1 MSPAQEQLHEDLVG
15 AFTVLLDPD
24 VMTRLPRLQQGMPD
38 GDLCQVSVK
47 LRAPSY
53 DDGSVDPCTY
63 TRLGIQNIR
72 GRLKLT
78 LYEPKAAPGQR
89 REVHARDEAAIQ
101 QLVKINP
108 TEQLRKFLEH
118 LLDDALKTW

>member
-1 MSPAQEQLHEDLVG
+1 MSPAQQQLHEDLMG

-24 VMTRLPRLQQGMPD
+24 VMTRLPRIQQGMPD

-53 DDGSVDPCTY
+53 GDGTVDPCTY
-63 TRLGIQNIR
+63 TRLGIQNSR
-72 GRLKLT
+72 GRLTLT
-78 LYEPKAAPGQR
+78 FYDDAGKR
-89 REVHARDEAAIQ
+89 REVQTRDEAAIQ

-108 TEQLRKFLEH
+108 TEQLRNFLEQ